1 MAATALVGSAFL
13 SATVE
18 DLLLRLASSEFIDYI
33 TSSKLNLLKLTVFET
48 SLLTLNSVL
57 PDAERKQFFNP
68 AVKQW
73 MDELYVVISDADDLI
88 DEVGYDLMQ
97 CKVEN
102 AQPKHDF
109 TFDYRLKFMNLR
121 LQRFVQRID
130 FVGLQSV
137 NGRVSCRMRS
147 SSGSSSVLNESFIVG
162 REDDQEK
169 LMNMLLSDTG
179 TNLDVVAIFGV
190 GGVGKTTLAELVY
203 NDKEVN
209 DHFDL
214 KMWIRVS
221 EDFDIARIIRTLLTS
236 VCSLTYDENDDLDY
250 IRFELKQK
258 LNCRRF
264 LFVLD
269 DLWNVGYNDWHEL
282 VAPLVNGKL
291 GSRVIITTRQEKVA
305 EVVHTFPI
313 HKLEPLSDEDG
324 WSLLSKHAFGSKVYG
339 GSEYP
344 DLEAIGRK
352 IARKCLGLPLAAK
365 TLGGHF
371 SSTVDLKDW
380 ISILIS
386 NIWKIPDNNILPSL
400 LLSYQCL
407 PSHLKRC
414 FAYCS
419 VFPKGYSFN
428 RKQMI
433 LLWMAEGFLEHCQD
447 EKAPEEVGDDYFVEL
462 LSRSFIQ
469 QLKDDSEREKFVLH
483 DLLYDLA
490 EIVSGKSCCKLECS
504 GIMSKKV
511 QHLSYIQHEY
521 DTFKKFEIFH
531 DFESLRSFLPICIR
545 RGLNYLSRKV
555 VDDLLPTLRNLR
567 VLSLSHHKNFTML
580 PGSIYNLLHLRYL
593 DLSHTDIK
601 SLPES
606 ICHLYY
612 LQTLKLSMCLYL
624 TELPVD
630 IGKLINL
637 RHLDI
642 SNSRIKKMP
651 MQIVRLENLQTLS
664 VFRVGKQEV
673 GLSVRELGKFP
684 NIQGKL
690 YIGNLCNVINVSEA
704 CDANLKNKELIDE
717 LELCWKEEEEQLE
730 LFWEEEEEERPH
742 DSQTQTVVLDGLQ
755 PSINLKKLII
765 GSYRGTSFPSWLGDS
780 SFSNMVYLRICYCE
794 YCVTL
799 PSLGQL
805 PSLIDLSIDGMS
817 ILETIGPEFYGMSGG
832 GFNSSFQP
840 FPSLEHLKFSYM
852 SNWKEWHS
860 FGGSKF
866 PFPRLKTLK
875 LDNCPKLE
883 GHLPSHLPSI
893 EKVQIHC
900 CNQLLATLSTLQW
913 LSSVKSL
920 DVVKSLDIQC
930 SDSIEWSLSESNS
943 ACLLQRLIIWNFR
956 MMLSLPKSFMS
967 PTCLQHLELHSIP
980 SLLSFPDDGLP
991 TSLQSL
997 ELHSLP
1003 SLLSFPDDGL
1013 PTSLQSLRISDCE
1026 NLAFLPPETWSKYTS
1041 LVSLVLTHSCDALT
1055 SFPLNGFPM
1064 LQRLDIA
1071 NCGNLQSLFISEIY
1085 SHTCWPSSLQ
1095 SLDIFNCNAL
1105 ISLPQRMDTLIAL
1118 ESLHLTLQSLPCY
1131 EGASLPPNLRSIYIK
1146 IESLRTKT
1154 FATGWGLQNLSALSV
1169 LDIRGDGI
1177 VNTLLKE
1184 QLLPVSLVSL
1194 SINFLSKR
1202 KSLPGNGLRHLSS
1215 LEKLRF
1221 HSCSKLGSL
1230 PENMFPSYLKS
1241 LDFSNCPKLKSL
1253 PDKLPSSLE
1262 TLKLGDCQ
1270 RLGSLPKDGLP
1281 SSLKQLS
1288 ISECRLLKAKYK
1300 NQKGEHWSSIAH
1312 IPVIEIDDELTI

>member
-73 MDELYVVISDADDLI
+73 MDELYDVISDADDLI
-88 DEVGYDLMQ
+88 DEIGYDLIK
-97 CKVEN
+97 CKVKYT
-102 AQPKHDF
+102 QPKHDF

-121 LQRFVQRID
+121 LQRFVHRIR
-130 FVGLQSV
+130 FIGLQSV
-137 NGRVSCRMRS
+137 SGRVSCRMRS

-162 REDDQEK
+162 REDDKEK

-179 TNLDVVAIFGV
+179 TNLDVVAVLGD

-209 DHFDL
+209 EHFDL

-221 EDFDIARIIRTLLTS
+221 ENFDILRVTKTLLA
-236 VCSLTYDENDDLDY
+236 CSSSYRENDLDY
-250 IRFELKQK
+250 LRLKLKQK
-258 LNCRRF
+258 LKCKRF

-291 GSRVIITTRQEKVA
+291 GSRVIVTTRQEKVA

-313 HKLEPLSDEDG
+313 HKLEPLSDENC

-365 TLGGHF
+365 TLGGLL
-371 SSTVDLKDW
+371 SSSVDLKDW

-407 PSHLKRC
+407 PSYLKRC

-419 VFPKGYSFN
+419 VFPKGYSFD
-428 RKQMI
+428 RKQLI
-433 LLWMAEGFLEHCQD
+433 LLWMAEGFLEHSEG
-447 EKAPEEVGDDYFVEL
+447 EKAPEEVGDDDFVEL

-469 QLKDDSEREKFVLH
+469 QLNDDSERKKFVLH

-490 EIVSGKSCCKLECS
+490 EVVSGKSCCKLECG
-504 GIMSKKV
+504 GIISKKV
-511 QHLSYIQHEY
+511 QHLSYIQDEY
-521 DTFKKFEIFH
+521 DTFKKFEIFY
-531 DFESLRSFLPICIR
+531 DFKSLRSFLPICIR
-545 RGLNYLSRKV
+545 QGSSFLSRKV
-555 VDDLLPTLRNLR
+555 VDDLLPTLRCLR
-567 VLSLSHHKNFTML
+567 VLSLSHHENVTVL
-580 PGSIYNLLHLRYL
+580 PDSIYKLLHLRYL
-593 DLSHTDIK
+593 DLSHTNIK
-601 SLPES
+601 SQPES
-606 ICHLYY
+606 ICDLYY
-612 LQTLKLSMCLYL
+612 LQTLNLSSCSLL
-624 TELPVD
+624 NELPVG
-630 IGKLINL
+630 IEKLIKL

-642 SNSRIKKMP
+642 SNARIKKMP

-664 VFRVGKQEV
+664 AFIVGKQQV

-684 NIQGKL
+684 NIRGKL

-717 LELCWKEEEEQLE
+717 LELCWKQEEEQLE
-730 LFWEEEEEERPH
+730 LFWEEEEERPH

-765 GSYRGTSFPSWLGDS
+765 GIYRGTSLPSWLGDS
-780 SFSNMVYLRICYCE
+780 SFCNMVYLHICYCD

-805 PSLIDLSIDGMS
+805 PSLKDLSIEGMS

-852 SNWKEWHS
+852 SNWKEWRS

-875 LDNCPKLE
+875 LDDCPKLK
-883 GHLPSHLPSI
+883 GHLPSNLPSLEEI
-893 EKVQIHC
+893 TIIRC
-900 CNQLLATLSTLQW
+900 DGMLSTPSTLHW

-920 DVVKSLDIQC
+920 EVRSGEATVRSLF
-930 SDSIEWSLSESNS
+930 ESNS
-943 ACLLQRLIIWNFR
+943 AESTEWSLFESNSPCLLQRVKIRNFSR
-956 MMLSLPKSFMS
+956 MMLSLPKMFTSS
-967 PTCLQHLELHSIP
+967 TSLQHLELYSIP

-997 ELHSLP
+997 S
-1003 SLLSFPDDGL
+1003 
-1013 PTSLQSLRISDCE
+1013 ISNCE

-1041 LVSLVLTHSCDALT
+1041 LVSLDLVQSCDALT
-1055 SFPLNGFPM
+1055 SFSLNGFPV
-1064 LQRLDIA
+1064 LHSLYISD
-1071 NCGNLQSLFISEIY
+1071 CKNLQCFFVSEIY
-1085 SHTCWPSSLQ
+1085 SHCPSTLQ
-1095 SLDIFNCNAL
+1095 SLNVSNSDAFMSRPQRMDTPNHNAL
-1105 ISLPQRMDTLIAL
+1105 ISLPLRMDTLIAL
-1118 ESLHLTLQSLPCY
+1118 ESLWLTLPSLPCY
-1131 EGASLPPNLRSIYIK
+1131 EGASLPPNLRSIFFV
-1146 IESLRTKT
+1146 SLRTKT
-1154 FATGWGLQNLSALSV
+1154 FAPGWGLQNLSALSD

-1194 SINFLSKR
+1194 SIHNFTKR
-1202 KSLPGNGLRHLSS
+1202 KSLPGNGLQHLSS
-1215 LEKLRF
+1215 LENLRF
-1221 HSCSKLGSL
+1221 NNCTKLGSL

-1241 LDFSNCPKLKSL
+1241 LEFCYCPKLKSL
-1253 PDKLPSSLE
+1253 PDRLPSSLE
-1262 TLKLGDCQ
+1262 ILELDDCR

-1281 SSLKQLS
+1281 SLKRLI
-1288 ISECRLLKAKYK
+1288 ISNCRLLKAKYE
-1300 NQKGEHWSSIAH
+1300 NQRGEHWSNIAH
-1312 IPVIEIDDELTI
+1312 IPVIKIDNKLTI